1 MMDIPTRR
9 PVLGDGWRTGSSRSA
24 GLYGELPPLPAYLPA
39 NRALAAKPPR
49 KPAALD

>member
-9 PVLGDGWRTGSSRSA
+9 PVPGDSWRTSSSRSA

-39 NRALAAKPPR
+39 NTALAARPPR
-49 KPAALD
+49 KGTTLD